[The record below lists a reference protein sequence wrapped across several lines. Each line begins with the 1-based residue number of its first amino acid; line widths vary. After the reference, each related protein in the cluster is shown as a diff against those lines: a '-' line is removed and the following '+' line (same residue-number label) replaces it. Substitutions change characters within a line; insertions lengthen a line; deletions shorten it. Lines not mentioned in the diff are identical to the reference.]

1 MFLFRVWKL
10 LVAFAAGL
18 VGEATAA
25 WFGLT
30 VFFGVLIGGIMV
42 GNKILRR
49 NL

>member
-1 MFLFRVWKL
+1 MWKL
-10 LVAFAAGL
+10 LVAFAAVFAAGL

-25 WFGLT
+25 WLGLT
-30 VFFGVLIGGIMV
+30 VFFGVLIGGIIV